1 MNKSYLKKHSLTY
14 ATAEGNFQVISLVDL
29 CDWLKRRL
37 NQSLDYDGHQKY
49 LAVKELLL
57 EAQESLITQQQT
69 ENASP

>member
-1 MNKSYLKKHSLTY
+1 MNKNYLKKHSLTY
-14 ATAEGNFQVISLVDL
+14 ATAEGNIQVISLIDL

-37 NQSLDYDGHQKY
+37 NQSLNYEGHQKY

-69 ENASP
+69 EKQEP